1 MSRAHIGRRRL
12 DPARMPAHI
21 WCNVRIFMLTCR
33 QAVALRI
40 FRTRLRERSCD
51 AERTEGRKASGGRHR
66 QCRADCEDRHGGG
79 RGYQTQGTCEAQER
93 PRGIEGACREAD
105 GRGAQRDCA
114 EGCCS
119 EVGVMPVPYSPLAI
133 ANTFIS
139 EFGRD
144 NGIEHMKLQKLVYCS
159 YGWWLAV
166 RGLNGDR
173 LTTEGPEI
181 WRHGPVFYSL
191 YHVMKIYGRKPI
203 HEAQSVGPFVQPDR
217 IDDEDH
223 EVLSLVRWIWGR
235 YGHLSSFA
243 LSDMTHK
250 PGTPWHRVA
259 QERNF
264 RVPFNTEIPDEYIH
278 QEFSNLLT
286 ENRAPEAGTDN
297 NAVHA

>member
-1 MSRAHIGRRRL
+1 
-12 DPARMPAHI
+12 
-21 WCNVRIFMLTCR
+21 
-33 QAVALRI
+33 
-40 FRTRLRERSCD
+40 
-51 AERTEGRKASGGRHR
+51 
-66 QCRADCEDRHGGG
+66 
-79 RGYQTQGTCEAQER
+79 
-93 PRGIEGACREAD
+93 
-105 GRGAQRDCA
+105 
-114 EGCCS
+114 
-119 EVGVMPVPYSPLAI
+119 MPVPYSPLAI

-203 HEAQSVGPFVQPDR
+203 HEAQSVGPFVQPDK

-223 EVLSLVRWIWGR
+223 EVRSLVRWIWGR

-250 PGTPWHRVA
+250 PGTPWYRVA

-278 QEFSNLLT
+278 EEFSNLLT
-286 ENRAPEAGTDN
+286 ENRAPEAGADD